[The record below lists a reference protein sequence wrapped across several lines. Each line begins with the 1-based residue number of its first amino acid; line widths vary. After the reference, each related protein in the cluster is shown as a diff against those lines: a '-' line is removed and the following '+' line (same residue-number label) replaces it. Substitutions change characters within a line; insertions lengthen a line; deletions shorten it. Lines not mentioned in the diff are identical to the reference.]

1 MNNMLKNHIEKQ
13 LLKLIRESVRQQ
25 LKKLLLLQ
33 MIYSALTSKIQKI
46 VQFREAALFVL
57 KANIYV

>member
-1 MNNMLKNHIEKQ
+1 MNNMLNNHIEKQ
-13 LLKLIRESVRQQ
+13 LLQLIRESVRQQ

-46 VQFREAALFVL
+46 VQFREAVLFVL
-57 KANIYV
+57 KAKIYV